1 MTTSSSK
8 RTLEKLLA
16 PLEITFNG
24 PDLWDLE
31 VHEELFYDRVL
42 AGGSMALGET
52 YMDGWWDCPAL
63 DQFFDRVLGAGL
75 DAKVI
80 NRMTEAW
87 AVFRAWFSNLQR
99 PARAHEI
106 GEHHYD
112 IGNDLYRAML
122 DKRMV
127 YSCAYWTGADDLD
140 QAQEHKLELICRK
153 LRLEQGKKLLD
164 IGCGWGGLAAY
175 AAKNYGVEV
184 VGLTVSKEQVGLAC
198 RICQTYP
205 VDIRLMDY
213 RCLDETFDAIVSVG
227 MFEHVGHKNYR
238 TYMEVVQ
245 RSLKPG
251 GLFLLHTI
259 GGNRSN
265 RSSDPWMD
273 KYIFPNSLIP
283 SARQITAAS
292 EGLFVIED
300 WHSFGADYDKT
311 LMAWHGNFNKA
322 WPKLEPAY
330 GQRFGRMW
338 RYYLLSCAGSFRA
351 RKNQLWQ
358 IVFSRDGLPGG
369 YRPQR

>member
-1 MTTSSSK
+1 MSTSSSK

-24 PDLWDLE
+24 PNPWDPE
-31 VHEELFYDRVL
+31 IHEEIFYDRVL
-42 AGGSMALGET
+42 AGGSMALGES

-63 DQFFDRVLGAGL
+63 DQFFDRILGAGL
-75 DAKVI
+75 DTKVI

-99 PARAHEI
+99 PARAHVI

-122 DKRMV
+122 DKRML
-127 YSCAYWTGADDLD
+127 YSCAYWPAAADLD

-153 LRLEQGKKLLD
+153 LGLEQGQRLLD

-175 AAKNYGVEV
+175 AAQNYGVEV
-184 VGLTVSKEQVGLAC
+184 VGLTVSREQIDLAC
-198 RICQTYP
+198 RMCQTYP

-213 RCLDETFDAIVSVG
+213 RSLDEIFDAIVSVG

-238 TYMEVVQ
+238 TYMEVVH

-259 GGNRSN
+259 GGNYSN
-265 RSSDPWMD
+265 SSSPPPPPPPRPMD
-273 KYIFPNSLIP
+273 
-283 SARQITAAS
+283 RQIHLSQFTDTL
-292 EGLFVIED
+292 GQ
-300 WHSFGADYDKT
+300 AD
-311 LMAWHGNFNKA
+311 HR
-322 WPKLEPAY
+322 
-330 GQRFGRMW
+330 GQRGAV
-338 RYYLLSCAGSFRA
+338 CH
-351 RKNQLWQ
+351 
-358 IVFSRDGLPGG
+358 
-369 YRPQR
+369 